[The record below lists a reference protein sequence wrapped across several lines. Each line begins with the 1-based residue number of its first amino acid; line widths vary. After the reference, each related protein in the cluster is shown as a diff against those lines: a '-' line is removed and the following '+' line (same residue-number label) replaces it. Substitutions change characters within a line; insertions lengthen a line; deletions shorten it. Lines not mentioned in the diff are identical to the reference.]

1 MSYTEIELAKLIET
15 VEKEF
20 TVHLNKAEE
29 LHSLAKAEESAPPK
43 EKKESKPPE
52 KKEAAPKEAAP
63 AEGEAAPAEEEAAPE
78 EGAFPAEGEAAPE
91 EGQEAAPAAPGA
103 AAPMGGA
110 YDEEDMAHMCQMYAS
125 MSREELMAH
134 HDCVRQALD
143 AMSAQAPAAPGMEAA
158 PEAAPEAAAAPMKMG
173 MSEKMGKSEKPGHSE
188 LSEENPVINSK
199 PTDKGDN
206 MFPDKK
212 NGGIKGAPPHNALGA
227 KSAASAANGAKINK
241 SEFDRRNGGKQDAA
255 APGKIPG
262 AKSPAS
268 DASKAVQMHKSEGN
282 VEVELLKSELE
293 AEKASS
299 AELKK
304 SFDKATEV
312 LAKLVSKVTVPQGKA
327 ITELGTITKG
337 EDITGSKELSKSEVT
352 ELLKKQDYSKLT
364 KSDRDAINSFYLGG
378 SNFNTISHL
387 FKN

>member
-29 LHSLAKAEESAPPK
+29 LHTLAKAEESAPPK
-43 EKKESKPPE
+43 EKKESKAPE
-52 KKEAAPKEAAP
+52 KKEAKAPEASEAP
-63 AEGEAAPAEEEAAPE
+63 AEGEEEASAAPA
-78 EGAFPAEGEAAPE
+78 E
-91 EGQEAAPAAPGA
+91 EGQEAAPEMEAAPAAPGQ
-103 AAPMGGA
+103 AAPAAGV

-158 PEAAPEAAAAPMKMG
+158 PASPEIDKCGDMSMG
-173 MSEKMGKSEKPGHSE
+173 MGKSEIE
-188 LSEENPVINSK
+188 DENPVLNSK
-199 PTDKGDN
+199 PHDKGSD

-227 KSAASAANGAKINK
+227 KSAASDANGAKINK
-241 SEFDRRNGGKQDAA
+241 SEHDRRNGGKQEAQ

-268 DASKAVQMHKSEGN
+268 NASKAVQMNKSEGN

-293 AEKASS
+293 ASKASNE
-299 AELKK
+299 ELKK

-312 LAKLVSKVTVPQGKA
+312 LANLVKKVTVPQGKA
-327 ITELGTITKG
+327 ITELGVIAKSEGTQ
-337 EDITGSKELSKSEVT
+337 EVKELTKSEVT
-352 ELLKKQDYSKLT
+352 DILMKKDQSKLT
-364 KSDRDAINSFYLGG
+364 KSDRDAINSFYLG
-378 SNFNTISHL
+378 SASQQTISHL
-387 FKN
+387 LKN